1 MDRID
6 DIMGRW
12 NRHRELEV
20 FLTTFDGAQ
29 HLRLHGWLKRNDVL
43 IKSENIV
50 KEDDYFGVFTIYIP
64 ESMLKILK
72 KANTK
77 KGLFTDLEVMSA
89 ESERWNIFQN
99 KSKDKSK
106 LFESIENLMFSFQIR
121 DKNDIEKFLKQ
132 ANETSLALF
141 KKNDDFIDDYVETPE
156 MSKKD
161 KLKDIELMIEAF
173 VEEERYEDCA
183 LLVEIKDKIKK
194 HYKKITNEY
203 YTKGTIN
210 INKSGSFF

>member
-1 MDRID
+1 MNVD
-6 DIMGRW
+6 RW

-50 KEDDYFGVFTIYIP
+50 DQDDYFGVFTIYTT
-64 ESMLKILK
+64 ENQLNKLKDQNK
-72 KANTK
+72 ERN
-77 KGLFTDLEVMSA
+77 LFMDLEVMST
-89 ESERWNIFQN
+89 ESERWNIFQS
-99 KSKDKSK
+99 KTKDKDK
-106 LFESIENLMFSFQIR
+106 LFESIQNFMFSFQIR
-121 DKNDIEKFLKQ
+121 DKKDIEKFLTE

-141 KKNDDFIDDYVETPE
+141 KKNEDFIIDYVETPE

-183 LLVEIKDKIKK
+183 LLVKIKEK
-194 HYKKITNEY
+194 IIKYYDKKST
-203 YTKGTIN
+203 TKKKLSKDSKN
-210 INKSGSFF
+210 NKKL

>member
-20 FLTTFDGAQ
+20 FLTTFDGEQ

-50 KEDDYFGVFTIYIP
+50 KEDDYFGVFTVYVTENQLDKLKENNT
-64 ESMLKILK
+64 ESS
-72 KANTK
+72 
-77 KGLFTDLEVMSA
+77 LFMELEVMST
-89 ESERWNIFQN
+89 ESERWNVF
-99 KSKDKSK
+99 KGMKDKDK
-106 LFESIENLMFSFQIR
+106 LFDSIQNFMFSFQIR

-141 KKNDDFIDDYVETPE
+141 KKNKDFIDDYVKTPE
-156 MSKKD
+156 MSAKD
-161 KLKDIELMIEAF
+161 KVRDLDLMIEAF

-183 LLVEIKDKIKK
+183 LLVKIKNKIIKHYKQQKIKK
-194 HYKKITNEY
+194 NE
-203 YTKGTIN
+203 
-210 INKSGSFF
+210 